1 MTREIRGSWDLDFPP
16 IDPRLFPLRNH
27 SAEPLRRGFRPP
39 EPEPAEE
46 AAAAAARR
54 MPGGGGTLD
63 PAEDGAAAAAGRW
76 AKAAGA
82 AAGAVAALAAAGA
95 ALADA
100 VIAGCP
106 GLRGAAAA
114 AVLGLVLP
122 SLLLAL
128 LWARRARLLPGGGC
142 GCGGRRRK
150 YAALDPD
157 SGAAI
162 ELQSSS
168 REGEEEEEAAA
179 AGRSGEIVWGDDGGS
194 KFDDDAEAGG
204 GAGLLPEE
212 DGGLGLGATSGSG
225 RGRARR
231 GGLLVLKAA
240 TVTWFAAALAF
251 SAGFAYI
258 AGRARGHW
266 GFELETG
273 ELAAAG
279 LREPVNVEVEASG
292 MLHIRAGSDHDMY
305 FAQGWTQAGLRLWQ
319 IEFFKR
325 VAAGRLSEFLGATTS
340 DTDVFFRTLNF
351 RGWSEAALAAYG
363 DSAAGRE
370 ARAAGEAFCAGFNAY
385 LGRGR
390 PLPFEFWLLGI
401 EPSPCTLVDLVVM
414 GKVLSLDLGKAAKA
428 DLRRWIALTRKG
440 VSLEEIE
447 RLYPPYPGNETYP
460 TVIADA
466 ELAGHP
472 GAAGALNRTFW
483 RGSTLAGDASMT
495 AWLEGMRG
503 GEAGSAQKQRRRLL
517 GSRFRTAFRGVWG
530 GGAAASGDAS
540 NSECTWPHR
549 EGRRTDPEKLE
560 TGWSRAPR
568 QSRASRC
575 WRTTRT

>member
-1 MTREIRGSWDLDFPP
+1 
-16 IDPRLFPLRNH
+16 
-27 SAEPLRRGFRPP
+27 
-39 EPEPAEE
+39 
-46 AAAAAARR
+46 
-54 MPGGGGTLD
+54 MPGGTLS
-63 PAEDGAAAAAGRW
+63 PAGDGAAAAAGRW

-82 AAGAVAALAAAGA
+82 ATLVVAALAVAGA

-100 VIAGCP
+100 VVAGCP
-106 GLRGAAAA
+106 SLRWAAAT

-122 SLLLAL
+122 SILLAL
-128 LWARRARLLPGGGC
+128 LWARRARIPGG

-162 ELQSSS
+162 ELQS
-168 REGEEEEEAAA
+168 REGEEEEEEA
-179 AGRSGEIVWGDDGGS
+179 AGRSGEIVWGDD
-194 KFDDDAEAGG
+194 DDDAEAG

-212 DGGLGLGATSGSG
+212 DAGLGLGAASGSG

-231 GGLLVLKAA
+231 CGLLVLKAA
-240 TVTWFAAALAF
+240 TVTWFAAALAS

-266 GFELETG
+266 GLELETG

-279 LREPVNVEVEASG
+279 LRGPVNVEVEASG

-325 VAAGRLSEFLGATTS
+325 VAAGRLSEFLGATTA

-401 EPSPCTLVDLVVM
+401 EPSRCTLVDLVVM

-472 GAAGALNRTFW
+472 GAAGAETFQNRTFW
-483 RGSTLAGDASMT
+483 RGSTLAGDASVT

-540 NSECTWPHR
+540 NSECTWPRR
-549 EGRRTDPEKLE
+549 EGGAED
-560 TGWSRAPR
+560 
-568 QSRASRC
+568 
-575 WRTTRT
+575 